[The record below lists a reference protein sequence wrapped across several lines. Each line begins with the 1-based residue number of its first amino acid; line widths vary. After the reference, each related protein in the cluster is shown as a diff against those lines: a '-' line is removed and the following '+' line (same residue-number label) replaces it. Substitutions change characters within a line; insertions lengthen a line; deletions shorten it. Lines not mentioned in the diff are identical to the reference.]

1 MDSRK
6 PLDARA
12 AALMLML
19 CLIWSLQQILLKAT
33 ADAIAP
39 TLQIAL
45 RSGAGAVLVWLFMR
59 WRGMRVQWGDG
70 SWRPGLAVGT
80 LFALEFLLVGE
91 SINHTSAAHVV
102 VFLYSAPVFAAL
114 GLHWKLPSERLAP
127 LQWLGIALAFA
138 GIALAFLGGGKPSKA
153 AGAAMLLGDLLALA
167 AGVAWGAT
175 TVAIR
180 TTRLASLPAA
190 QTLLYQL
197 ATGFALLLPAAFLLG
212 QTRFEPTPLAWAGL
226 AFQSVLVCF
235 VSFLVWFWLLTQYLA
250 SRLGVFSFMTP
261 IFGVV
266 FGAWLLSEPIEPN
279 FLAGALMV
287 LAGVLLVSGYG
298 WLMSLRRPA

>member
-1 MDSRK
+1 MDHRQ

-12 AALMLML
+12 TVLMLAL
-19 CLIWSLQQILLKAT
+19 CLTWSLQQILLKAT

-45 RSGAGAVLVWLFMR
+45 RSGVAALLVWLFMR
-59 WRGMRVQWGDG
+59 WRGLRLPRGDG
-70 SWRPGLAVGT
+70 SWRPGLVVGA
-80 LFALEFLLVGE
+80 LFAFEYLLVGE
-91 SINHTSAAHVV
+91 SLHRTSAAHVV

-138 GIALAFLGGGKPSKA
+138 GIAIAFLGS
-153 AGAAMLLGDLLALA
+153 GAAPSPGATATLLGDFLALA
-167 AGVAWGAT
+167 AGAAWGAT

-180 TTRLASLPAA
+180 TTRLATLPAA
-190 QTLLYQL
+190 QTLFYQL
-197 ATGFALLLPAAFLLG
+197 VVAFALLMPAALLLG

-235 VSFLVWFWLLTQYLA
+235 VSFLVWFWLLTRYLA
-250 SRLGVFSFMTP
+250 SRLGVFTFLTP
-261 IFGVV
+261 LFGVV
-266 FGAWLLSEPIEPN
+266 FGAWLLGEAIEPG
-279 FLAGALMV
+279 FLAGALTV
-287 LAGVLLVSGYG
+287 LAGVLLVSSHG
-298 WLMSLRRPA
+298 WLRALRP

>member
-1 MDSRK
+1 VDSRQ

-33 ADAIAP
+33 AGDIAP

-59 WRGMRVQWGDG
+59 WRGMRVQWNDG
-70 SWRPGLAVGT
+70 SWRPGLAVGS

-127 LQWLGIALAFA
+127 LQWLGIVLAFA

-167 AGVAWGAT
+167 AGMAWGAT

-197 ATGFALLLPAAFLLG
+197 TTGFVLLLPAAFLLG

-226 AFQSVLVCF
+226 AFQAVLVCF

-250 SRLGVFSFMTP
+250 SS
-261 IFGVV
+261 
-266 FGAWLLSEPIEPN
+266 AWSSVPGCSASPSSPTSWR
-279 FLAGALMV
+279 A
-287 LAGVLLVSGYG
+287 
-298 WLMSLRRPA
+298 R

>member
-1 MDSRK
+1 MDPRK

-127 LQWLGIALAFA
+127 LQWLGIVLAFA

-180 TTRLASLPAA
+180 TTRLAS
-190 QTLLYQL
+190 
-197 ATGFALLLPAAFLLG
+197 LPAAFLLG

-298 WLMSLRRPA
+298 WLKSLRR